1 MNTDLMSSTPGTG
14 LPNPEMARPA
24 RRVSRDLFLEQIER
38 VRMDAAQAAAE
49 VVGMQQRLLGIIEA
63 TAVMWRELTGEEA
76 PEIEIAARIVRSA

>member
-1 MNTDLMSSTPGTG
+1 MRERASQPM
-14 LPNPEMARPA
+14 LPNPAMAKRTISRAVMVEQMERA
-24 RRVSRDLFLEQIER
+24 RME
-38 VRMDAAQAAAE
+38 AAQAAAE

>member
-1 MNTDLMSSTPGTG
+1 MRERALQPM
-14 LPNPEMARPA
+14 LPNPAMAKRTISRAVMVEQMERA
-24 RRVSRDLFLEQIER
+24 RME
-38 VRMDAAQAAAE
+38 AAQAAAE